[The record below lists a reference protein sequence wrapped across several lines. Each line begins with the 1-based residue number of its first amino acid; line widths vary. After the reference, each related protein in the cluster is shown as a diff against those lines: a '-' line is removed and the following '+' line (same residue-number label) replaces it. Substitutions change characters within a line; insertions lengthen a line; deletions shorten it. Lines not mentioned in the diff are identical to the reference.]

1 MSAASQHSRSRSVRP
16 HNNNNNANPLQPIA
30 GEGGDE
36 NEVVQQPNAA
46 ARAAGNARAN
56 IGVQPLPVKAVR
68 VLPDCSDLNL

>member
-1 MSAASQHSRSRSVRP
+1 
-16 HNNNNNANPLQPIA
+16 
-30 GEGGDE
+30 
-36 NEVVQQPNAA
+36 VQQPNAA